1 MEQLSKR
8 TPKRCSLNLHQALAF
23 FRTPFFHFE
32 KDEEEKLSGGGDRGG
47 KIWTVSGEYDTYDHS
62 GLQGTVS
69 LKVEAVKEAARIV
82 DAATA

>member
-1 MEQLSKR
+1 MR
-8 TPKRCSLNLHQALAF
+8 R
-23 FRTPFFHFE
+23 R
-32 KDEEEKLSGGGDRGG
+32 KLSGGGDRGG